1 MSSDRDAR
9 DALQAQ
15 LSALSVQFLDRTRG
29 QVGQLEL
36 LVERVGRGE
45 LPALLELRAISHK
58 IHGSGA
64 MFGFPDISE
73 PAGVIERASDELL
86 ARDAK
91 LEHPAG
97 PGTEFLTVVTAAVGR
112 LAREV
117 EKARN
122 GTK

>member
-1 MSSDRDAR
+1 MSEQNAR
-9 DALQAQ
+9 DNLQAQ

-36 LVERVGRGE
+36 LVEQIGRGE

-73 PAGVIERASDELL
+73 PAGEIERASDQLL

-91 LEHPAG
+91 LEHPGGA
-97 PGTEFLTVVTAAVGR
+97 GTEFLQLVTSAIRR

-117 EKARN
+117 ETARN

>member
-1 MSSDRDAR
+1 MSEHNAR
-9 DALQAQ
+9 DTLQAQ
-15 LSALSVQFLDRTRG
+15 LSALSVQFLTRTEG

-36 LVERVGRGE
+36 LVERIGRGE
-45 LPALLELRAISHK
+45 LPALLELRAVSHK

-73 PAGVIERASDELL
+73 PAGEIERASDQLL

-97 PGTEFLTVVTAAVGR
+97 AGTEFLTLVTSAIRR

-117 EKARN
+117 ETARN

>member
-1 MSSDRDAR
+1 MSERTSR

-15 LSALSVQFLDRTRG
+15 LNALSVQFLERTRG

-36 LVERVGRGE
+36 LVERIGRGE
-45 LPALLELRAISHK
+45 LPSLLELRAISHK

-73 PAGVIERASDELL
+73 PAGEIERASDELL

-97 PGTEFLTVVTAAVGR
+97 AGTEFLAVVTAVVGR

>member
-1 MSSDRDAR
+1 MSEQNAR
-9 DALQAQ
+9 DTLQAQ
-15 LSALSVQFLDRTRG
+15 LSALSVQFLDRTCG

-36 LVERVGRGE
+36 LVERIGRGE
-45 LPALLELRAISHK
+45 LPALLELRAVSHK

-73 PAGVIERASDELL
+73 PAGEIERASDQLL

-97 PGTEFLTVVTAAVGR
+97 AGTEFLQLVTSAIRR

-117 EKARN
+117 ETARN

>member
-1 MSSDRDAR
+1 MSDRDAR
-9 DALQAQ
+9 DALQVQ
-15 LSALSVQFLDRTRG
+15 LSALSVQFLERTRG

-45 LPALLELRAISHK
+45 ADALLELRAISHK

-64 MFGFPDISE
+64 MFGFPDISD
-73 PAGVIERASDELL
+73 PAGEIERVSDELL

-97 PGTEFLTVVTAAVGR
+97 PGTEFLQCVTAAIGR
-112 LAREV
+112 LTREV
-117 EKARN
+117 ETARN
-122 GTK
+122 GKK

>member
-1 MSSDRDAR
+1 MSEQNAR
-9 DALQAQ
+9 DTLQAQ

-36 LVERVGRGE
+36 LVERIGRGE

-73 PAGVIERASDELL
+73 PAGEIERASDQLL
-86 ARDAK
+86 ARDPK

-97 PGTEFLTVVTAAVGR
+97 AGTEFLQLVTSAIRR

-117 EKARN
+117 ETAAD

>member
-1 MSSDRDAR
+1 MSERNSR

-15 LSALSVQFLDRTRG
+15 LSALSVQFLERTRG

-36 LVERVGRGE
+36 LVERIGRGE

-73 PAGVIERASDELL
+73 PAGEIERASDELL

-97 PGTEFLTVVTAAVGR
+97 VGTEFLAVVTAAVGR

>member
-1 MSSDRDAR
+1 MSERNSR
-9 DALQAQ
+9 DALHVQ
-15 LSALSVQFLDRTRG
+15 LNALSTQFLDRTQG

-36 LVERVGRGE
+36 LVERVGRAE
-45 LPALLELRAISHK
+45 LSALLELRAISHK

-64 MFGFPDISE
+64 MFGFSDISE
-73 PAGVIERASDELL
+73 PAGEIERATDELL

-97 PGTEFLTVVTAAVGR
+97 VGSEFLEVVTAAVGR

-117 EKARN
+117 EMARN

>member
-1 MSSDRDAR
+1 MPDR

-15 LSALSVQFLDRTRG
+15 LSALSVLFLERTHG
-29 QVGQLEL
+29 QVSQLEL
-36 LVERVGRGE
+36 LVQRVERRE
-45 LPALLELRAISHK
+45 LAALLELRAISHK

-73 PAGVIERASDELL
+73 PAGEIERATDELL

-91 LEHPAG
+91 LEQPAG
-97 PGTEFLTVVTAAVGR
+97 AEFLQLVTAAVAR

-117 EKARN
+117 ETARN

>member
-1 MSSDRDAR
+1 MSEQNAR

-15 LSALSVQFLDRTRG
+15 LSALSVQFLERTRG
-29 QVGQLEL
+29 QVGHLDL
-36 LVERVGRGE
+36 LVERIGGGE
-45 LPALLELRAISHK
+45 LPALLELRAVSHK

-64 MFGFPDISE
+64 MFGFPGISE
-73 PAGVIERASDELL
+73 PAGEIERATDQLL
-86 ARDAK
+86 ARDPK

-97 PGTEFLTVVTAAVGR
+97 AGTEFLNSVTSAIRR

-117 EKARN
+117 ESARN

>member
-1 MSSDRDAR
+1 MSERNSR

-15 LSALSVQFLDRTRG
+15 LSALSVQFLERTRG

-36 LVERVGRGE
+36 LVERIGRGE
-45 LPALLELRAISHK
+45 LPALLELRAISYK

-73 PAGVIERASDELL
+73 PAGEIERASDELL

-97 PGTEFLTVVTAAVGR
+97 AGTEFLAVVTAAVGR

-117 EKARN
+117 ERARN

>member
-1 MSSDRDAR
+1 MSEPNAR
-9 DALQAQ
+9 DTLQAQ

-29 QVGQLEL
+29 QVDTLDL
-36 LVERVGRGE
+36 LVERIGRGE
-45 LPALLELRAISHK
+45 VPALLELRAVSHK

-73 PAGVIERASDELL
+73 PAGEIERASDQLL

-97 PGTEFLTVVTAAVGR
+97 AGTEFLQLVTSAIRR

-117 EKARN
+117 ETARN

>member
-1 MSSDRDAR
+1 MSEHNAR

-15 LSALSVQFLDRTRG
+15 LSALSTQFLDRTRG
-29 QVGQLEL
+29 QVGQLEQM
-36 LVERVGRGE
+36 VERVGRGE
-45 LPALLELRAISHK
+45 SAALLELRAISHK

-64 MFGFPDISE
+64 MFGFPGISE
-73 PAGVIERASDELL
+73 PAGRIERACDELC

-97 PGTEFLTVVTAAVGR
+97 PGTAFLTAVTVAIGH

-117 EKARN
+117 ETARN
-122 GTK
+122 GKK

>member
-1 MSSDRDAR
+1 MSDRDSR

-15 LSALSVQFLDRTRG
+15 LDALSLQFLERTRG
-29 QVGQLEL
+29 QVDPLQL
-36 LVERVGRGE
+36 LVARVEQRDFA
-45 LPALLELRAISHK
+45 ALLELRAISHK

-64 MFGFPDISE
+64 MFGFPGISE
-73 PAGVIERASDELL
+73 PAGEIEHATDQLL

-97 PGTEFLTVVTAAVGR
+97 AEFLQVVTTAVGR

-117 EKARN
+117 ETARN